1 MSVTDKEYKE
11 AVEFLYNQTPMF
23 QQIGA
28 AAYKPG
34 LETVRRLSELFGSP
48 EKSLKVIHMGGTN
61 GKGSVSHTIAAC
73 LQSQGY
79 KVGLFTS
86 PHLVD
91 FRERIRV
98 DGEMI
103 SQNAVVDFVC
113 RYKAMTADL
122 YPSFFELTTIMA
134 FDYFK
139 SQHVDFAVIEVG
151 LGGRLDS
158 TNIVDPLL
166 DVITNVSFDHTAQLG
181 NTLKSIAFEKSG
193 IMREGVP
200 VVCGEPDAEIRAF
213 FEENAREKGANI
225 EFAQTMPGLGRALRT
240 GGELLVVDTPF
251 GNLVFGLTG
260 NCQNENALTI
270 ICALQKLQET
280 GIEISDEAVKAGF
293 SDVCRLTGL
302 RGRWQTVGSRPLA
315 ICDTG
320 HNLAGIR
327 QMVPFLKRMPRPLT
341 MVLGFVSDKDVDSVL
356 PLFPTDAT
364 FIFTQPSVPRRMPVD
379 ILVDKAARHNLNG
392 LACDSVREAYNLARR
407 ITPASGSIFIGG
419 STFVVADL
427 LSYLN
432 SLNT

>member
-1 MSVTDKEYKE
+1 MKEVDARYKE
-11 AVEFLYNQTPMF
+11 AVEFLYSQTPMF

-34 LETVRRLSELFGSP
+34 LDTVRRLAELFGSP
-48 EKSLKVIHMGGTN
+48 EKNLKVIHVGGTN
-61 GKGSVSHTIAAC
+61 GKGSVSHTLAAC

-103 SQNAVVDFVC
+103 SRQAVVDFVE
-113 RYKAMTADL
+113 RYKVIEADVH
-122 YPSFFELTTIMA
+122 PSFFELTTVMA
-134 FDYFK
+134 FDYF
-139 SQHVDFAVIEVG
+139 SRRNVDFAVIEVG

-181 NTLKSIAFEKSG
+181 NTLKSIAYEKSG
-193 IMREGVP
+193 IMRRGVP
-200 VVCGEPDAEIRAF
+200 VLCGEPDAEIREYFA
-213 FEENAREKGANI
+213 ENAREKGTPI
-225 EFAQTMPGLGRALRT
+225 EFAQILPGLGRTDRLDDK
-240 GGELLVVDTPF
+240 LIIKDTPF
-251 GNLVFGLTG
+251 GELEFELTG
-260 NCQNENALTI
+260 NCQRENALTI
-270 ICALQKLQET
+270 IAALRKLKE
-280 GIEISDEAVKAGF
+280 GGMEISDEAVKMGF
-293 SDVCRLTGL
+293 QGVCRLTGL
-302 RGRWQTVGSRPLA
+302 RGRWQTIGEKPLA

-320 HNLAGIR
+320 HNIAGIR
-327 QMVPFLKRMPRPLT
+327 QMIPFWEKMPRPLT

-356 PLFPTDAT
+356 PLFPRDAT

-379 ILVDKAARHNLNG
+379 FLVEKAARCGIAG
-392 LACDSVREAYNLARR
+392 LQAESVSEAYDLARR
-407 ITPASGSIFIGG
+407 ITPEQGSVFIGG

-427 LSYLN
+427 LADVNFSC
-432 SLNT
+432 